1 MSPSFFHTSY
11 KQYKDDTNH
20 VASWL
25 ATTAKRCGYPS
36 DLLTSTAAKKDAQT
50 APKLKGRARKLARDA
65 AKAAPPKKPA
75 LQSEDET
82 QAKKIYIIARKD
94 FVTLADFIA
103 SFNRPPVQAP
113 AALLALLNR
122 AIALRKRHARWYA
135 HDLSDKNLKSN
146 ATHDHFVGVLEKVR
160 ETLKPRSQS
169 HISTPSTETQD
180 DYAAASSLFDSL
192 KIEEPSSGLSSAP
205 APMETLQDERHE
217 SEEQFV
223 AEEVKTAQE
232 KYLAAHCLFHDIA
245 KIREFVGKIWSVG
258 VFDLMNCAVATNTA
272 IDLVRQAQRDFEKEF
287 GTAFDYEEVA
297 GRFYAVQCQLQGVD
311 PSRRA
316 SAGDPINFEAAGIA
330 NFVMFPV
337 YILLASFKNVLS
349 DNHIPVSKPG
359 FFGSYD
365 PNSDRSKKSAREQFE
380 EDKTILMEI
389 MSDVCWLTAITPGI
403 PAEDNFT
410 RMARVMRKDGII
422 ELWSVFAAQIFIDIN
437 NIQRGSV
444 DRGLLELQRHAKK
457 IKLTVE
463 TNLEFHKS
471 LRIAGWPKTN
481 DQVFQNILVTM
492 DEFVFKDPVQTI
504 MWRFVSN
511 PQNNGTTTA
520 TDDVLGSRILRRLF
534 HPSAS

>member
-36 DLLTSTAAKKDAQT
+36 DLLTSAAAKKDAQT

-65 AKAAPPKKPA
+65 AKASPSKQPA
-75 LQSEDET
+75 LQSKDET
-82 QAKKIYIIARKD
+82 RAKNIYTIARKD

-103 SFNRPPVQAP
+103 SYNKPTVQVP
-113 AALLALLNR
+113 AAILTLLNR
-122 AIALRKRHARWYA
+122 AIALRKRHARWYS
-135 HDLSDKNLKSN
+135 HDLSDENLKSN
-146 ATHDHFVGVLEKVR
+146 ATHDYFVGVLENVR
-160 ETLKPRSQS
+160 DTLKPRSHS
-169 HISTPSTETQD
+169 HISNPSTEIQD
-180 DYAAASSLFDSL
+180 DYTAASNLFDTL
-192 KIEEPSSGLSSAP
+192 KIEEPSGGLSSAP
-205 APMETLQDERHE
+205 TPTETLQDERHE

-223 AEEVKTAQE
+223 AEQVKTAQE
-232 KYLAAHCLFHDIA
+232 RYLAAHCLFHDID
-245 KIREFVGKIWSVG
+245 KIREFVVKIWSVG
-258 VFDLMNCAVATNTA
+258 AFDLMNCAVATNTA

-287 GTAFDYEEVA
+287 GIAFDYEEVA
-297 GRFYAVQCQLQGVD
+297 GHFYAVQCQSQGLD

-337 YILLASFKNVLS
+337 YILLASFKDVLS

-380 EDKTILMEI
+380 EDKVILMEI

-410 RMARVMRKDGII
+410 RMARVVRKDGII
-422 ELWSVFAAQIFIDIN
+422 ELWSVFAAQIFVDIN
-437 NIQRGSV
+437 NILRGSV
-444 DRGLLELQRHAKK
+444 DRGLLELQRHARK

-481 DQVFQNILVTM
+481 DRVFQDILVTM
-492 DEFVFKDPVQTI
+492 DEFVFNDPVQTI
-504 MWRFVSN
+504 IWRFVSN
-511 PQNNGTTTA
+511 P
-520 TDDVLGSRILRRLF
+520 R
-534 HPSAS
+534 PK

>member
-1 MSPSFFHTSY
+1 MSPNFFHTSY

-50 APKLKGRARKLARDA
+50 APRLKGRARKLARDA

-75 LQSEDET
+75 LQPKDET
-82 QAKKIYIIARKD
+82 HAKKVYTIARKD
-94 FVTLADFIA
+94 FVALADFIA
-103 SFNRPPVQAP
+103 SFNKPPVQVP
-113 AALLALLNR
+113 AALLTLLNR
-122 AIALRKRHARWYA
+122 AIALRKRHARWYT
-135 HDLSDKNLKSN
+135 HDLSDENLKSN

-169 HISTPSTETQD
+169 HIPIPSTEIQD
-180 DYAAASSLFDSL
+180 DDAAASNLFDSL

-205 APMETLQDERHE
+205 APTETLQDEPHE

-297 GRFYAVQCQLQGVD
+297 GRFYAVQCRLQGVD
-311 PSRRA
+311 PSKRA

-330 NFVMFPV
+330 NFVMSPI
-337 YILLASFKNVLS
+337 YILLASFRDVLR

-365 PNSDRSKKSAREQFE
+365 PNSDRSKKSAKEQFE
-380 EDKTILMEI
+380 EDQIILMEI

-422 ELWSVFAAQIFIDIN
+422 ELWSVFAAQIFVDIN
-437 NIQRGSV
+437 NILRGSV

-471 LRIAGWPKTN
+471 LRIASWPKTN
-481 DQVFQNILVTM
+481 DQMFRNILVAM
-492 DEFVFKDPVQTI
+492 DEFVFNDPVQTI
-504 MWRFVSN
+504 IWRLVSN
-511 PQNNGTTTA
+511 P
-520 TDDVLGSRILRRLF
+520 
-534 HPSAS
+534 